1 MSVERA
7 RAFLSRFG
15 MEDKI
20 ITFKESSATVELA
33 AKAAGTEPARIAKTL
48 SFAGKEYP
56 VLIVTAG
63 DTKIDNAKFKHFFGI
78 KAHMLPFAEVEEQ
91 IGHAPGGVCP
101 FGVNDGVKVYLD
113 ISMKRFPTMFPA
125 AGEENNAIELTP
137 EELEKYTVNE
147 GWVDLCKGWQLH
159 KDNDVLLI
167 HHMYDAIVPVEN
179 TRNLYEFLQ
188 QQETGEKRY

>member
-7 RAFLSRFG
+7 SEFLSRFG

-48 SFAGKEYP
+48 SFAGKEQP

-63 DTKIDNAKFKHFFGI
+63 DTKIDNAKFKHFFGM

-91 IGHAPGGVCP
+91 IGHAP
-101 FGVNDGVKVYLD
+101 
-113 ISMKRFPTMFPA
+113 SA
-125 AGEENNAIELTP
+125 
-137 EELEKYTVNE
+137 
-147 GWVDLCKGWQLH
+147 
-159 KDNDVLLI
+159 
-167 HHMYDAIVPVEN
+167 
-179 TRNLYEFLQ
+179 
-188 QQETGEKRY
+188 